1 MPTCDRKPCRDIR
14 GGGHARPAVC
24 RDPTSRILAF
34 SRGSNLEGRW
44 RPSNLRLRSIYLGL
58 LTASAGQPPER
69 YFHGWFHLR
78 RSQSSPAPHEDDR
91 QPDCPTV
98 SSCSLCR
105 NRNHRNRLFAT
116 CKIHTDSCIQ
126 KGYFRRCWNSQPPS
140 DSVRDMRSSDIICPQ
155 CNAGYRRIEVASSRR
170 TKGEYRCLLCDHVLE
185 VFDGSTEVGI
195 RLTVQPE
202 KTAK

>member
-1 MPTCDRKPCRDIR
+1 MPRYSWRRPCPSCCLQGSHFSHSGFFSRVQPR
-14 GGGHARPAVC
+14 GAVETIKLAAQVHLPGTADSVC
-24 RDPTSRILAF
+24 RAAARAVFPRMVSPSQVPIF
-34 SRGSNLEGRW
+34 S
-44 RPSNLRLRSIYLGL
+44 
-58 LTASAGQPPER
+58 
-69 YFHGWFHLR
+69 
-78 RSQSSPAPHEDDR
+78 APHEDDR

-105 NRNHRNRLFAT
+105 TEIIAIVSSQPL
-116 CKIHTDSCIQ
+116 KYYTDSCIQ
-126 KGYFRRCWNSQPPS
+126 KGDFRRCWNSQPPS

-185 VFDGSTEVGI
+185 AFDGSTEVGI